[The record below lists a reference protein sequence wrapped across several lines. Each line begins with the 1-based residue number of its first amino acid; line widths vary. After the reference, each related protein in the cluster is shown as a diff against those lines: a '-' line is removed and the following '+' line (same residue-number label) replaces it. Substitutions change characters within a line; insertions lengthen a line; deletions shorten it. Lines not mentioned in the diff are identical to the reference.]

1 MANFCP
7 RCGSGTDPNDAFC
20 GACGTPLTGGEYN
33 YSESANPYDAG
44 VPFDYQ
50 PFYYDGDAT
59 VGPSFWGAFGH
70 CMKNYCNFR
79 GRATRT
85 EYWGWVVVNALIGG
99 ALQIVAA
106 AATLGAGANVYSA
119 EATTEVVKSLWNLAV
134 MLPALA
140 VMGRRLH
147 DVGWSAKQMI
157 GPIVL
162 GGVGLILLI
171 VGIGPE
177 NFAAEEIDAE
187 NIPSFGALLAGLA
200 LIFPAGIWQLVL
212 GITAGFVRG
221 TDGPNRFGGKRL
233 NPSDVG
239 R

>member
-1 MANFCP
+1 
-7 RCGSGTDPNDAFC
+7 
-20 GACGTPLTGGEYN
+20 
-33 YSESANPYDAG
+33 
-44 VPFDYQ
+44 
-50 PFYYDGDAT
+50 
-59 VGPSFWGAFGH
+59 
-70 CMKNYCNFR
+70 
-79 GRATRT
+79 
-85 EYWGWVVVNALIGG
+85 
-99 ALQIVAA
+99 
-106 AATLGAGANVYSA
+106 
-119 EATTEVVKSLWNLAV
+119 

-162 GGVGLILLI
+162 GVVGLILLI

-177 NFAAEEIDAE
+177 NFAAEEVDAE

-212 GITAGFVRG
+212 GIASGFVRG
-221 TDGPNRFGGKRL
+221 TDGPNRFGGKRW
-233 NPSDVG
+233 NPADVG

>member
-1 MANFCP
+1 
-7 RCGSGTDPNDAFC
+7 
-20 GACGTPLTGGEYN
+20 LTGGEYGYN
-33 YSESANPYDAG
+33 ESANPYDTGAP
-44 VPFDYQ
+44 VAENA
-50 PFYYDGDAT
+50 YYVDGGAT
-59 VGPSFWGAFGH
+59 VGPSFWGSFAH

-85 EYWGWVVVNALIGG
+85 EYWGWIVVNALIGG

-119 EATTEVVKSLWNLAV
+119 EMTTNAVKGLWNLAV

-140 VMGRRLH
+140 AMGRRLH

-162 GGVGLILLI
+162 GFVGLILLI
-171 VGIGPE
+171 VGIGSE

-187 NIPSFGALLAGLA
+187 NIPSVGAMFVGLA

-221 TDGPNRFGGKRL
+221 TNGANRFGGKRL

>member
-1 MANFCP
+1 
-7 RCGSGTDPNDAFC
+7 
-20 GACGTPLTGGEYN
+20 LIGGGYD
-33 YSESANPYDAG
+33 YDGSANPYDAG
-44 VPFDYQ
+44 APVAENG
-50 PFYYDGDAT
+50 YYVDGAAT

-85 EYWGWVVVNALIGG
+85 EYWGWIVVNALIGG

-140 VMGRRLH
+140 AMGRRLH

-162 GGVGLILLI
+162 GFVGLILLI

-221 TDGPNRFGGKRL
+221 TNGANRFGGKRL

>member
-1 MANFCP
+1 
-7 RCGSGTDPNDAFC
+7 
-20 GACGTPLTGGEYN
+20 LTGGEYDYN
-33 YSESANPYDAG
+33 GSANPYDAG
-44 VPFDYQ
+44 APVAENA
-50 PFYYDGDAT
+50 YYVDGGAT
-59 VGPSFWGAFGH
+59 VGPSFWGSFGH

-85 EYWGWVVVNALIGG
+85 EYWGWIVVNALIGG

-162 GGVGLILLI
+162 GFVGLILLI

-177 NFAAEEIDAE
+177 NFSAEEVDAE
-187 NIPSFGALLAGLA
+187 NIPSFGAMFVGLA

-221 TDGPNRFGGKRL
+221 KDGANRFGGKRL

>member
-7 RCGSGTDPNDAFC
+7 RCGGATGPNDAFC
-20 GACGTPLTGGEYN
+20 GACGTPLTGGEYGYN
-33 YSESANPYDAG
+33 ESANPYDAG
-44 VPFDYQ
+44 APVAENGYWVAE
-50 PFYYDGDAT
+50 GGAT
-59 VGPSFWGAFGH
+59 VGPSFWGSFAH

-85 EYWGWVVVNALIGG
+85 EYWGWIVVNALIGG

-119 EATTEVVKSLWNLAV
+119 EATTEVVKGLWNLAV
-134 MLPALA
+134 MLPAFA

-147 DVGWSAKQMI
+147 DVGWSAKQI
-157 GPIVL
+157 LGPIAL
-162 GGVGLILLI
+162 GIVGLTLLI
-171 VGIGPE
+171 IGIGPE
-177 NFAAEEIDAE
+177 NLDSGDDVASTGTMFV
-187 NIPSFGALLAGLA
+187 GLA
-200 LIFPAGIWQLVL
+200 SIVPAAIWQLVL
-212 GITAGFVRG
+212 GIASGFVRG

-233 NPSDVG
+233 NPADVG